1 MPNEIVPFYEVWY
14 VLERTSEH
22 IFIFS
27 IIAIYQAQSISEMQ
41 EPMKYS
47 IENTS
52 TGGRRVMVKMK
63 KKVCGWRYG
72 DGGGNEKTKKKRK

>member
-1 MPNEIVPFYEVWY
+1 
-14 VLERTSEH
+14 
-22 IFIFS
+22 
-27 IIAIYQAQSISEMQ
+27 MQ

-63 KKVCGWRYG
+63 KKCADEDMATAASMKIRRRGSR
-72 DGGGNEKTKKKRK
+72 EKKLK